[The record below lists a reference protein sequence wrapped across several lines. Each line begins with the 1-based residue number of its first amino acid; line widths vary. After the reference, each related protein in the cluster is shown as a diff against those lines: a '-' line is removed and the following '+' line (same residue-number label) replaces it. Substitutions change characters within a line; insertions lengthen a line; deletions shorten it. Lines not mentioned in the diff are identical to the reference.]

1 MRTENNF
8 VSGASTR
15 HTRTVRLTEEAP
27 QVTDS
32 MGVTVQPER
41 IEYSW
46 TDDGLANV
54 VEVTGA
60 RILKDGSRGAWRT
73 IVVLLSKDRHSYYAV
88 APQWI
93 RDIVTPEP

>member
-1 MRTENNF
+1 MEDNF
-8 VSGASTR
+8 VSSTSTH
-15 HTRTVRLTEEAP
+15 HTRTVQLTRYAP

-32 MGVTVQPER
+32 MAVTVQPEK

-54 VEVTGA
+54 VEVSGY
-60 RILKDGSRGAWRT
+60 RIRKDGYRGSWRT
-73 IVVLLSKDRHSYYAV
+73 IVVLMSNDRHSYYAV

-93 RDIVTPEP
+93 RDIVAPKP